1 MLQII
6 IFAVIF
12 GFAISHVGDKG
23 KRVAALFEDLNE
35 VIMKV
40 VTLIMHLAPYGV
52 FALWVNWH

>member
-40 VTLIMHLAPYGV
+40 VT
-52 FALWVNWH
+52 